1 MEKKR
6 ENRKGAEE
14 DLKRERKRK
23 KKILSYVKAG
33 RGVLVNMYTTVLICE
48 V

>member
-6 ENRKGAEE
+6 ENRKGAE